1 MKSCPFGSVNLTS
14 PNPMPEIDSSS
25 LTENIGMFS
34 VCWKLEKSFLS
45 GEIDTLAPVSIIQ
58 EEELGAAS
66 CRATATLAKLGFG
79 LVACRFVL
87 NSGLLL
93 GVDGAAV
100 EADGGVW
107 WPWPSFLG
115 RCWMRM
121 PFSTSL
127 FLE

>member
-1 MKSCPFGSVNLTS
+1 M
-14 PNPMPEIDSSS
+14 
-25 LTENIGMFS
+25 GMFS

-58 EEELGAAS
+58 EGELGAAA
-66 CRATATLAKLGFG
+66 CRATAILAKLGFG
-79 LVACRFVL
+79 LVARFVL

-93 GVDGAAV
+93 GVDGGAV
-100 EADGGVW
+100 EADGGPW
-107 WPWPSFLG
+107 WPWPSFFG
-115 RCWMRM
+115 RCCMWM